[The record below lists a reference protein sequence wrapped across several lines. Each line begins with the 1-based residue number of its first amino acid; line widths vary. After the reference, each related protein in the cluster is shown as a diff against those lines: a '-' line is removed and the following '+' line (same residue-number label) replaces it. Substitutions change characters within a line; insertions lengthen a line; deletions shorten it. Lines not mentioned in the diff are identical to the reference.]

1 MYVKRQG
8 KIIQGLCDPMTTQ
21 GLGERVD
28 SYRGTSVATLEKIFE
43 KLSKTS

>member
-1 MYVKRQG
+1 
-8 KIIQGLCDPMTTQ
+8 MTTQ

-43 KLSKTS
+43 KLFKNLLTSRKFSGIIYM